1 MSKQRPQQQ
10 RRRHKSY
17 QRPAA
22 LVPARSQNE
31 NNNASSQPVRLT
43 TSERISNDGKAIAHL
58 ESGKIVFVKGAL
70 ANEDVEVRIFTEKK
84 DFALAQVTA
93 IIRPSPQRTEP
104 GCPQFAK
111 GCGGCQ
117 LWHVDD
123 TVQKQLKEKWLFDA
137 LERLGKWPADIR
149 SQIAGHIEHATLSA
163 TAYRHRLRVHIQNGK
178 VGFFKNHSHDIV
190 DASPCLTSSTRLPLR
205 EIVSGLSQLNLQAE
219 CEITVSHD
227 NFVSIRAIGVNQAEV
242 DRLFSSKSWWVNT
255 DTLLSIEHPFH
266 PQFKIHTAGFVQAHE
281 QAQTCYV
288 NFCVDAVKLFLK
300 TNPSLPQALTAWD
313 LYAGCG
319 VFSAIPALAATGFSK
334 TVGTVAVEGI
344 KAAASQIQKNWSG
357 LKNIHVCIQ
366 DVDAFLNEAHQ
377 PVQIVIT
384 DPSREGMSRLT
395 TEKLVKHC
403 DRHAQVIYIACDA
416 ASLARD
422 GAVLIANG
430 FRPVRTLLA
439 DAFGKTVH
447 FETLMVFER

>member
-1 MSKQRPQQQ
+1 MKKERPQRSRQ
-10 RRRHKSY
+10 RVY
-17 QRPAA
+17 QRPAKP
-22 LVPARSQNE
+22 VVERSQHNH
-31 NNNASSQPVRLT
+31 NQASSQLVRLT

-70 ANEDVEVRIFTEKK
+70 ANEDVDVRIFTEKK
-84 DFALAQVTA
+84 DFALAQVVSVL
-93 IIRPSPQRTEP
+93 RPSPVRIEP
-104 GCPQFAK
+104 RCTQFAK

-117 LWHVDD
+117 LWHVDE
-123 TVQKQLKEKWLFDA
+123 TVQRQLKEKWLFDA

-149 SQIAGHIEHATLSA
+149 SQIANHIQHANLSSA
-163 TAYRHRLRVHIQNGK
+163 SYRQRLRVHIQHGK

-190 DASPCLTSSTRLPLR
+190 DASPCLTSSSRLPLR
-205 EIVSGLSQLNLQAE
+205 EIVNCLSQLSGQAE
-219 CEITVSHD
+219 CEITVSQD
-227 NFVSIRAIGVNQAEV
+227 NLVSVRAIGANQSEV
-242 DRLFSSKSWWVNT
+242 DRLFKNKSWWTSV
-255 DTLLSIEHPFH
+255 DTLVTIEHPLH
-266 PQFKIHTAGFVQAHE
+266 SQFKIHTAGFVQPHE

-288 NFCVDAVKLFLK
+288 NFCADAVKHFLK
-300 TNPSLPQALTAWD
+300 TNPSLPNSISAWD

-319 VFSAIPALAATGFSK
+319 VFSAIPALAAAGSTKSMS
-334 TVGTVAVEGI
+334 TIAVEGI
-344 KAAASQIQKNWSG
+344 AAAATQIQKNWSAIEN
-357 LKNIHVCIQ
+357 LSVRTQ
-366 DVDAFLNEAHQ
+366 DVDTFLSETHQ

-384 DPSREGMSRLT
+384 DPSREGMSRPT